1 MSHVKIQTEHAPA
14 AGLILAAGLGY
25 AAWVQAT
32 GQGVP
37 CPVPCAD
44 GAVLSGLRHHALPQC
59 PFAGQLAGCPAQQ
72 CRHSG
77 AGAFFCLAG
86 LGGGAQLPYRRQRAA
101 DKAAECRRVR
111 GHCSAGGLWHCAKSA
126 GLLVFAPACLTVT
139 TEKKT
144 APLWPEN
151 RLQRCSFLD
160 ALRRRAGAQGLAE
173 QPVLCAVPN

>member
-101 DKAAECRRVR
+101 DKAGRMPPCTRPLQCWWPLALCEICRPS
-111 GHCSAGGLWHCAKSA
+111 GFCARLPDGYNRK
-126 GLLVFAPACLTVT
+126 
-139 TEKKT
+139 
-144 APLWPEN
+144 EN
-151 RLQRCSFLD
+151 CTS
-160 ALRRRAGAQGLAE
+160 LA
-173 QPVLCAVPN
+173 